1 MISYGIMWIL
11 TIYFLKRRDL
21 YEHFNGCSDSCES
34 QRLHFGVQGKWHHGK
49 LFHSARF
56 EENVGLGYFF
66 LCPFDA
72 IPDIESS
79 LHAATEMQEP
89 ANPATLLSRFLP
101 SQFFSP
107 ESKIKKRRTPEG
119 WENKRQKKNISTLL

>member
-1 MISYGIMWIL
+1 M
-11 TIYFLKRRDL
+11 T
-21 YEHFNGCSDSCES
+21 
-34 QRLHFGVQGKWHHGK
+34 K
-49 LFHSARF
+49 LFHSTLF

-101 SQFFSP
+101 SHSFPPSQN
-107 ESKIKKRRTPEG
+107 KK
-119 WENKRQKKNISTLL
+119 KKNSGRVGK